1 MGGIIDLSKD
11 FELSSFHNQS
21 PGAQKVIEQAETS
34 LTIKSVLV
42 IEGGKLVASYYRR
55 FPFVDPTEPLIVHSI
70 TKSVVSLLMGILLRD
85 GSLSSLDE
93 TLGDIFTDEKVWEG
107 VPDVANRKVSFQ
119 VFFQYDSCTRLL
131 NKIYPPFWLQ
141 VNYNQRDAYNDF
153 WAKLRYGHASGLQ
166 RIKCLVDIPY
176 NRGKRRIQL

>member
-119 VFFQYDSCTRLL
+119 VFS
-131 NKIYPPFWLQ
+131 I
-141 VNYNQRDAYNDF
+141 
-153 WAKLRYGHASGLQ
+153 
-166 RIKCLVDIPY
+166 
-176 NRGKRRIQL
+176 